1 MGLAAHFIALA
12 VVTVPQPQ
20 IYSIAWR
27 PDGAQLAVGAYKEV
41 RLLDSRTR
49 KVAASFVTTEAVRA
63 LAFSRDSKLLAAA
76 GGLPARKGEVKV
88 WDVAA
93 GNIAR
98 TITGHAD
105 CIYAVA
111 FSPDGSTLATASYD
125 KLIKLWE
132 VSTGKEIRT

>member
-12 VVTVPQPQ
+12 VVALPQPQ

-27 PDGAQLAVGAYKEV
+27 PDGAQIAVGGYKEV
-41 RLLDSRTR
+41 RLLEPHTR
-49 KVAASFVTTEAVRA
+49 KVSVSFATVEAVRA
-63 LAFSRDSKLLAAA
+63 LAFSHDGKLLVAA

-93 GNIAR
+93 GNVVR

-105 CIYAVA
+105 CIY
-111 FSPDGSTLATASYD
+111 
-125 KLIKLWE
+125 
-132 VSTGKEIRT
+132 